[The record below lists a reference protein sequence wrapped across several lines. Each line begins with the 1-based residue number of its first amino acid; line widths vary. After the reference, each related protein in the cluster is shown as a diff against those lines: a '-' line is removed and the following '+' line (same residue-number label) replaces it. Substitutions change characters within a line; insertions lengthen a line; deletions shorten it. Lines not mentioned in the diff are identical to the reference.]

1 MLNAIKELLKSKK
14 FWLTII
20 GSAVVGGLTFA
31 GVSNEIILMV
41 GGFFGLNALGQGMA
55 DFGKNKATPPKDTVK

>member
-1 MLNAIKELLKSKK
+1 MLEAIKELFASKK

-31 GVSNEIILMV
+31 GVSQEIVLFV
-41 GGFFGLNALGQGMA
+41 AGLFGLNALGQGMA